1 MAETGLRAAI
11 GLVARGFAMGSADV
25 VPGVSGGTV
34 ALVTG
39 IYERLV
45 AAISDGS
52 HVLESLVRGKYRRA
66 LRQFMALDWWF
77 LVPLVGGAVAAVLTL
92 AGLIETLL
100 HDYPIRMAAFF
111 LGLIVGTIAIAWRM
125 IRRPGPVHAAV
136 VLGVGAGFFV
146 LFGLQSSTVSEP
158 SVLGYFGSGMLA
170 IVAFILPGISG
181 SFILLSIG
189 MYQAVIGAVADRDL
203 EVIAIFGLG
212 AVIGLAIFSRVL
224 HRLLDRHHD
233 MVVAVLSGL
242 MAGSLRILWP
252 WPNGLG
258 DQEGRGAT
266 VLGAPRHDVLVPAL
280 LIVAGMAVVLGVAE
294 VARLAVERRSAATA
308 GPAAPADG

>member
-1 MAETGLRAAI
+1 MAESGPRATI

-45 AAISDGS
+45 STISDGS
-52 HVLESLVRGKYRRA
+52 RVLESFVRGKYRRG
-66 LRQFMALDWWF
+66 LRQLGALDWWF
-77 LVPLVGGAVAAVLTL
+77 LVPLVAGAVAAVLTL
-92 AGLIETLL
+92 AGVLERSLAD
-100 HDYPIRMAAFF
+100 HPVRMAALF
-111 LGLIVGTIAIAWRM
+111 LGLIAGTIAIAWRM
-125 IRRPGPVHAAV
+125 IVRPRPLHGGL
-136 VLGVGAGFFV
+136 VLGVGALFFA
-146 LFGLQSSTVSEP
+146 LFGLQSSTIGDP
-158 SVLGYFGSGMLA
+158 SLVGFFGSGLLS

-203 EVIAIFGLG
+203 VVIVVFGLG
-212 AVIGLAIFSRVL
+212 AIIGLAVFSRVL

-233 MVVAVLSGL
+233 IVVSVLVGL
-242 MAGSLRILWP
+242 MVGSLRILWP

-258 DQEGRGAT
+258 DEDGRGAT
-266 VLGAPRHDVLVPAL
+266 VLGAPHEDVLVPVV
-280 LIVAGMAVVLGVAE
+280 LIVAGAAVVLVIAE
-294 VARLAVERRSAATA
+294 LARRSVTHQAVERRAAGGA
-308 GPAAPADG
+308 EG